1 MKTSDKMIAELEK
14 NIANEADDLKSNADS
29 VADLQ
34 VDLAR
39 AKEEYKATQKQKIRD
54 IMKADEEQ
62 RDMIEEAYEDMEN
75 ELISKIEGL
84 EKQTALMVERRNQTI
99 EVNRIAKNA
108 IEIFR
113 DIVNKKKLDKGDLSI
128 IIDKI
133 IIHDGDESKI
143 DIQLKSDIQ
152 MLLESGTLTEDELEK
167 AGYRGKVVN
176 FKWDIE
182 SSLEATI
189 VQKVRNQRDKA
200 FGVNVLCGGDPLEIY
215 TDADGEVIFKK
226 YSQVGELSS
235 LTAQYAEVLHKNT
248 GLPVVITDRDRVIS
262 CAGVPKKETVER
274 RITQALENIMENR
287 SPFICEEGGE
297 RFHPIEGVER
307 DAAAAFPIIGAGD
320 VSGAVV
326 LLTADEASVPTQTEI
341 KLVQV
346 AASFLGKQ
354 MEE

>member
-1 MKTSDKMIAELEK
+1 MTRG
-14 NIANEADDLKSNADS
+14 DDLGR
-29 VADLQ
+29 V
-34 VDLAR
+34 VIP
-39 AKEEYKATQKQKIRD
+39 KEIRRT
-54 IMKADEEQ
+54 M
-62 RDMIEEAYEDMEN
+62 
-75 ELISKIEGL
+75 
-84 EKQTALMVERRNQTI
+84 
-99 EVNRIAKNA
+99 RIR
-108 IEIFR
+108 E
-113 DIVNKKKLDKGDLSI
+113 
-128 IIDKI
+128 
-133 IIHDGDESKI
+133 
-143 DIQLKSDIQ
+143 
-152 MLLESGTLTEDELEK
+152 
-167 AGYRGKVVN
+167 
-176 FKWDIE
+176 
-182 SSLEATI
+182 
-189 VQKVRNQRDKA
+189 
-200 FGVNVLCGGDPLEIY
+200 GDPLEIY

>member
-1 MKTSDKMIAELEK
+1 MEIK
-14 NIANEADDLKSNADS
+14 
-29 VADLQ
+29 LQ
-34 VDLAR
+34 
-39 AKEEYKATQKQKIRD
+39 
-54 IMKADEEQ
+54 
-62 RDMIEEAYEDMEN
+62 
-75 ELISKIEGL
+75 
-84 EKQTALMVERRNQTI
+84 
-99 EVNRIAKNA
+99 
-108 IEIFR
+108 
-113 DIVNKKKLDKGDLSI
+113 
-128 IIDKI
+128 
-133 IIHDGDESKI
+133 
-143 DIQLKSDIQ
+143 SDIDT
-152 MLLESGTLTEDELEK
+152 LLRCGTLPAETED
-167 AGYRGKVVN
+167 AVN
-176 FKWDIE
+176 FKQGTENIKNTLIQ
-182 SSLEATI
+182 SSKNHED
-189 VQKVRNQRDKA
+189 KVFRVSVICN
-200 FGVNVLCGGDPLEIY
+200 GDPLEIY